1 MNEKLR
7 ESMQLV
13 ADEIASAKSMTP
25 ELGVRL
31 MGDLSTSLAETY
43 DAIGACVG
51 EDMREE
57 VSGLEIFNFIDPSVA
72 EPLIAVQDK
81 IEANGPGG
89 WR

>member
-1 MNEKLR
+1 
-7 ESMQLV
+7 
-13 ADEIASAKSMTP
+13 
-25 ELGVRL
+25 
-31 MGDLSTSLAETY
+31 
-43 DAIGACVG
+43 
-51 EDMREE
+51 MREE